1 MPEAS
6 LKSLSKVVSV
16 LDAFSTSRRS
26 LSLAEIS
33 AATGFPR
40 STAHRLAASMR
51 HVGLLEQ
58 DGHRDRYRLGLK
70 LFELGNTMLANMD
83 LHREALP
90 FVDALSRVSG
100 HQAHLAVFD
109 GRQVIFIH
117 RVSADSNGSP
127 VTLIESAP
135 AHCTSVGKAILAF
148 QPAATIDSVIAR
160 GLERITDTTITDGRK
175 LKADLKVVR
184 SRGYAVTDGEHHPG
198 VRCIGA
204 PVHDGSGDVV
214 AGLSISGP
222 TRRLRKD
229 QVAELAKIVVHHAR
243 MVGAKL

>member
-1 MPEAS
+1 MAEDS
-6 LKSLSKVVSV
+6 LKSLTKVISI

-51 HVGLLEQ
+51 DVGLLDQ
-58 DGHRDRYRLGLK
+58 DSHRDRYRLGLK

-90 FVDALSRVSG
+90 FVDTLSRVTG

-109 GRQVIFIH
+109 GQQVIFIH
-117 RVSADSNGSP
+117 RVSADSGSP
-127 VTLIESAP
+127 VTLIEAAP
-135 AHCTSVGKAILAF
+135 VHCTSVGKAILAF
-148 QPAATIDSVIAR
+148 QPAARIDAVIAR

-175 LKADLKVVR
+175 FRSELKAVR

-204 PVHDGSGDVV
+204 PIHDRSGSVV

-222 TRRLRKD
+222 TRQLRKD
-229 QVAELAKIVVHHAR
+229 QLAEVAKIVVHHAR
-243 MVGAKL
+243 LVAAKL